1 MDQAKRIS
9 KRSNS
14 SFYYTFNLL
23 SSEKRNAM
31 NTVYAFCRKTDDIVD
46 EGLESHDIRYEN
58 LHKWRLELEKALYG
72 NSDYSLLNKL
82 AATIRKFN
90 IPIDPFYEL
99 LKGMEMDLQKNRY
112 LTFDDLQLY
121 CYRVAST
128 VGLMCIE
135 IFGYK
140 HESTREFAVNLG
152 IALQLTNIL
161 RDIKKDAEAGRIYLP
176 EEDMK
181 RFNYSERDL
190 LNLTYNE
197 NFRTMMRYEVNR
209 AKYYFEEAT
218 NNLNL
223 DDKGKMFAARAMQ
236 HIYTRI
242 LDKIVDADYDVY
254 NNDCRASRLEKIW
267 ISLGVWAKYRLVY

>member
-14 SFYYTFNLL
+14 SFYYAFNLL

>member
-1 MDQAKRIS
+1 
-9 KRSNS
+9 
-14 SFYYTFNLL
+14 
-23 SSEKRNAM
+23 M

-190 LNLTYNE
+190 LNLTYNK